1 MPPLA
6 GEAVATLEAV
16 LTEAVRASLGLVPDE
31 RPAFIANYLL
41 ATLEGAEKPCRHESR
56 ALERGSQRD

>member
-31 RPAFIANYLL
+31 RPAFIANYL
-41 ATLEGAEKPCRHESR
+41 AG
-56 ALERGSQRD
+56 

>member
-41 ATLEGAEKPCRHESR
+41 ATLEGAEKPVASMSGGVGRRMHS
-56 ALERGSQRD
+56 